1 VTRRRELR
9 ERLATLGE
17 IRDIMGAMKNL
28 AFAEHRRLGRSL
40 AAQRQVVAGM
50 EAAAGDLLAFHP
62 QPEPDPEA
70 LTPVL
75 LVVGAERGFC
85 GDFNEVL
92 VHRAAR
98 AAEAAG
104 PDGPALVGVGYK
116 LGLRLEGAPGVAAVL
131 DGPAAAGEVEAA
143 IGRVAGALRELE
155 GRLGPLAV
163 SVLHHDSEG
172 GAPEPRPLFPPFH
185 PPPPPPTSPNGP
197 DTCPPR
203 LNLAPADLFRRL
215 VDQYLLAALEAVFLE
230 SLLAENEHR
239 MRHLDG
245 AVHRLDERRREM
257 TLKAN
262 LMRQEE
268 ITEEIEMILLNVEAG
283 A

>member
-1 VTRRRELR
+1 VSRRRELA
-9 ERLATLGE
+9 ERLDTLGE

-28 AFAEHRRLGRSL
+28 AFAEHRRLGRGL
-40 AAQRQVVAGM
+40 AAQQEVVRGM
-50 EAAAGDLLAFHP
+50 EAAAGDLLAFYP
-62 QPEPDPEA
+62 QPAPDPAA
-70 LTPVL
+70 LAPVL

-92 VHRAAR
+92 AQRAAR
-98 AAEAAG
+98 AAQAAETAG

-116 LGLRLEGAPGVAAVL
+116 LGLRLEGMPGVATVL
-131 DGPAAAGEVEAA
+131 DGPGVAGEVEAA

-155 GRLGPLAV
+155 GRLGALAV
-163 SVLHHDSEG
+163 SVLHHGSEG
-172 GAPEPRPLFPPFH
+172 GTPEPRPLFPPFH
-185 PPPPPPTSPNGP
+185 PPPPPPGP
-197 DTCPPR
+197 QTCPPR

-262 LMRQEE
+262 LLRQEE